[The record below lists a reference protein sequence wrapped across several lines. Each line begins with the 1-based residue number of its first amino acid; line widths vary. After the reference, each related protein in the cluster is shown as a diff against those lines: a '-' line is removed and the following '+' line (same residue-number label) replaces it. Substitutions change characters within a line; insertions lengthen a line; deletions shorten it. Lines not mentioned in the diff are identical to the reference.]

1 MQGKHRR
8 ADLAPRD
15 IVTREIL
22 KELKRRGET
31 NVYLDVSSMTREF
44 FSQRFPTIFG
54 RCEEEGVHLTDTM
67 IPVRPAQHYFM
78 GGIKTDLDGMTNI
91 RGLYSCGESACTGI
105 HGANRLASN
114 SMLECLVFGRRA
126 ARHINNSLHAFVPS
140 KRFAH
145 EETARAY
152 RSNAEVELQHNYLR
166 RLMSADVGAVRTK
179 AGLAHAEAELA
190 RMLAWADESVLQTPA
205 DFELYGM
212 IETATEIV
220 RAASAR
226 RENIG
231 AHYMED

>member
-1 MQGKHRR
+1 M
-8 ADLAPRD
+8 
-15 IVTREIL
+15 
-22 KELKRRGET
+22 
-31 NVYLDVSSMTREF
+31 
-44 FSQRFPTIFG
+44 
-54 RCEEEGVHLTDTM
+54 
-67 IPVRPAQHYFM
+67 
-78 GGIKTDLDGMTNI
+78 
-91 RGLYSCGESACTGI
+91 
-105 HGANRLASN
+105 
-114 SMLECLVFGRRA
+114 
-126 ARHINNSLHAFVPS
+126 PS